1 MQNLVSLSVVLPLA
15 AALVLPHETPNCTAF
30 AKSLDLSSYNAT
42 LLNAT
47 YYPVHSLNV
56 SNTFNNVSFCEIYTS
71 VSYGSGNN
79 TLIAATWLPDRL
91 QYNDRFMAVGNGG
104 MAGTIDYSG
113 MLMQLNS
120 GMGFAVAGGDAGHRA
135 SDNNGGSGEAGVY
148 LPYLHDKEQ
157 ITAWIH
163 DAISLF
169 TPAAKALT
177 AAYYGKDTDY
187 SFYSGCSTGG
197 AQGMALAQYHP
208 DLFDGIVA
216 GCPGNWYSHLA
227 LSFLWNAQHTAVRY
241 QAKETPLPN
250 LLLTSHQTNASKLS
264 QAKLNLTTHAVLDAC
279 DQNDSVPDR
288 VLENPLSCTFNISTL
303 ACNST
308 TTNTSTCLTAPELAA
323 AKSIYAGP
331 INSETKAQLYPG
343 FTPGSEI
350 EWALQQGDLSSAF
363 SVPILQNAV
372 YNNLSYNASNFNWA
386 SDVVDLDARIGALI
400 DAIDPDLS
408 TFQNSGGK
416 LLMYQGWADPFNAA
430 TWPIEH
436 LEQIRNVTTG
446 GDISDWVNLFM
457 VPGGGHC
464 GAASYYPQ
472 VPATYH
478 TVAKMVQWVER
489 GEKPD
494 EVLSTGAPDGSARTR
509 KLCAWPATARYVG
522 GDVDDWGSYV
532 CE

>member
-1 MQNLVSLSVVLPLA
+1 MQNAALLSVALPLA
-15 AALVLPHETPNCTAF
+15 AALVLPYETSECSTLG
-30 AKSLDLSSYNAT
+30 KSLNLESYNAT

-56 SNTFNNVSFCEIYTS
+56 SNTFNNVSFCEVYTS
-71 VSYGSGNN
+71 VSYGNGNN

-113 MLMQLNS
+113 MLTQLNS
-120 GMGFAVAGGDAGHRA
+120 GMGFAVAGGDSGHRA
-135 SDNNGGSGEAGVY
+135 CENNGGSGEAGVY
-148 LPYLHDKEQ
+148 LPYLHDKAQ
-157 ITAWIH
+157 INAWIH

-169 TPAAKALT
+169 APSAKALT
-177 AAYYGKDTDY
+177 AAYYGKDATY
-187 SFYSGCSTGG
+187 SFYTGCSTGG
-197 AQGMALAQYHP
+197 AQGLALAQYHP
-208 DLFDGIVA
+208 ELFDGIVA

-227 LSFLWNAQHTAVRY
+227 LSFLWNAQHTA
-241 QAKETPLPN
+241 
-250 LLLTSHQTNASKLS
+250 SDASKLS
-264 QAKLNLTTHAVLDAC
+264 QAKLNLTTNAVLDSC
-279 DQNDSVPDR
+279 DLHDGVSDR
-288 VLENPLSCTFNISTL
+288 VLENPLSCTFDIATL

-308 TTNTSTCLTAPELAA
+308 TSNTSTCLTEPELAA

-331 INSETKAQLYPG
+331 VNSETNAQLYPG

-372 YNNLSYNASNFNWA
+372 YDNLSYNASSFNWA
-386 SDVVDLDARIGALI
+386 SDVADLDARIGALI

-408 TFQNSGGK
+408 PFKDHGGK
-416 LLMYQGWADPFNAA
+416 LLVYQGWADPFNAA

-436 LEQIRNVTTG
+436 LEQIRNATTG
-446 GDISDWVNLFM
+446 GDISDWLNLFM

-464 GAASYYPQ
+464 GAATHYPQ

-489 GEKPD
+489 GDKPD
-494 EVLSTGAPDGSARTR
+494 EILSSGAPDGSGRTR

-522 GDVDDWGSYV
+522 GDEDDWGSYV